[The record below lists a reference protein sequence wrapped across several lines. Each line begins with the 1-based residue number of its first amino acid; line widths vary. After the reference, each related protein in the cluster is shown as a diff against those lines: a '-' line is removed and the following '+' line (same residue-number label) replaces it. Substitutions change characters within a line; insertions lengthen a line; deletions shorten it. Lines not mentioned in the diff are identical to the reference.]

1 MKNSLPNSS
10 INLAPFNASQKP
22 TTMPLSSAAPR
33 QLKHQRRIKCDG
45 FLRDDG
51 LWDIEAHLTD
61 CKSYSFSNRH
71 RGEIQAGEAL
81 HDMSLRL
88 TIDDQMLIHQ
98 IETITDAAPFAVC
111 PEVNERFKALQ
122 GKRIIPGWR
131 RQVTKHLGG
140 VKGCTHLVDLLSVAA
155 TIAYQT
161 VQPNFSHDDNS
172 PPALLNSCHAFAENG
187 EVVQVQWPKYYRTK
201 KP

>member
-1 MKNSLPNSS
+1 
-10 INLAPFNASQKP
+10 
-22 TTMPLSSAAPR
+22 MPLTTAVHR
-33 QLKHQRRIKCDG
+33 QLKHQRRIECDG

-61 CKSYSFSNRH
+61 CKSYSFSNRY

-111 PEVNERFKALQ
+111 PEVNKRFKALQ

-161 VQPNFSHDDNS
+161 VQPNFDHNDDT

-187 EVVQVQWPKYYRTK
+187 EVVQVQWPKYYRAK
-201 KP
+201 NHR